1 MVDQIEFVSTN
12 LFRNDSSKDIKTQL
26 QVDFW
31 EQCKSAMV
39 DIKADEELFTLMQEL
54 YIENFCAYL
63 STVFESSPSK
73 IWGEFRNCEMTSKN
87 PNSQHLHLFKLVQTL
102 YELHIGKWLNNPFI
116 DLMFAGDNS
125 AQRQYM
131 ARLQDVLYSAFIAEM
146 PLKFNNFLLNTF
158 TFCFKVFDHINQS
171 YKENTEYEN
180 SANESK
186 LCVDCG
192 WNNELDPRE
201 NCWCISLR
209 AGFIAFRNTLQGLG
223 MFDRLCE
230 DIIRSVIFTSIEK
243 YIYHLCEG
251 NNFDVSCLDLTLNWF
266 ENNLIDW
273 IRMVYLTKA
282 ENDVDIVNVI
292 VNNITGVSPFR
303 RLRHPLLH
311 EPTSNYARVLA
322 RIPSLSSSNIR
333 NFIINT
339 YIYCR
344 MKQLFEI
351 VIDYPYSEAVLLD
364 LHECIKIDPFYRTK
378 FINTLKSSIELR
390 LLHPGVGTSEI
401 IDAYIT
407 SIKALRLLDPQGIIL
422 QIVCDPVRNYL
433 KSREDTVRCIITSLT
448 NENLNEYNISEPAM
462 EIPVP
467 KERKD
472 DDELVLDS
480 WKTWHPQPIG
490 VSKLNKSL
498 ISADIISM
506 LVNIFDSKDLFV
518 QEYQR
523 LLSQR
528 LLMSFEVN
536 QDMEHRNLELLSL
549 RFGESELHTCEVMLK
564 DIKDSERVNQRINA
578 GEVECFSPRAFD
590 TNGLILSQQFWPEN
604 LGFAQNFEEL
614 KVLTLPDEVKDSFD
628 AFTKAFETIKA
639 NRTLNWV
646 HQLGV
651 VKLELE
657 LDNGRTVEFTVRPIQ
672 AAIIYQFQKR
682 KLWRISEL
690 GEELTVPP
698 SVIRRHIGYW
708 QSVGLLVEVSADT
721 FLLDEEGRSSSTS
734 NQQSLNTSQ
743 EFDHFE
749 SEHTEDDHR
758 QSANA
763 DDNRLQIFW
772 NFIDN
777 MLKNLSSLSLDRI
790 FAMLKMFNMQSPE
803 IESLTKHDL
812 KQFLDRKVAEDKLV
826 YASGLYSLRE
836 SD

>member
-1 MVDQIEFVSTN
+1 
-12 LFRNDSSKDIKTQL
+12 
-26 QVDFW
+26 
-31 EQCKSAMV
+31 
-39 DIKADEELFTLMQEL
+39 
-54 YIENFCAYL
+54 
-63 STVFESSPSK
+63 
-73 IWGEFRNCEMTSKN
+73 
-87 PNSQHLHLFKLVQTL
+87 
-102 YELHIGKWLNNPFI
+102 
-116 DLMFAGDNS
+116 
-125 AQRQYM
+125 
-131 ARLQDVLYSAFIAEM
+131 
-146 PLKFNNFLLNTF
+146 
-158 TFCFKVFDHINQS
+158 
-171 YKENTEYEN
+171 
-180 SANESK
+180 
-186 LCVDCG
+186 
-192 WNNELDPRE
+192 
-201 NCWCISLR
+201 
-209 AGFIAFRNTLQGLG
+209 
-223 MFDRLCE
+223 
-230 DIIRSVIFTSIEK
+230 
-243 YIYHLCEG
+243 
-251 NNFDVSCLDLTLNWF
+251 
-266 ENNLIDW
+266 
-273 IRMVYLTKA
+273 MVYLTEA
-282 ENDVDIVNVI
+282 ENDVDLLTVI
-292 VNNITGVSPFR
+292 VDNIVGDPTFR
-303 RLRHPLLH
+303 HLQHPLIH
-311 EPTSNYARVLA
+311 EPSSNYAKVLA
-322 RIPSLSSSNIR
+322 RIPSLNATNIR

-364 LHECIKIDPFYRTK
+364 LHECIKIDPFYRKK

-401 IDAYIT
+401 IDAYCT

-448 NENLNEYNISEPAM
+448 NENLNDLSEPTEASA
-462 EIPVP
+462 P
-467 KERKD
+467 KENKD
-472 DDELVLDS
+472 DDELVLDT
-480 WKTWHPQPIG
+480 WKTWYPQPIG

-498 ISADIISM
+498 VSADIISM

-523 LLSQR
+523 LLAQR
-528 LLMSFEVN
+528 LLMTFEVN

-564 DIKDSERVNQRINA
+564 DIKDSERVNQRINT
-578 GEVECFSPRAFD
+578 GEVEGFIPQSFD

-604 LGFAQNFEEL
+604 LGFMQNFEEL
-614 KVLTLPDEVKDSFD
+614 KVLTLPNEVKEAFE

-657 LDNGRTVEFTVRPIQ
+657 LDNGRQVEFTVRPIQ
-672 AAIIYQFQKR
+672 AGIIYQFQKR

-743 EFDHFE
+743 EFDHFDNE
-749 SEHTEDDHR
+749 NSEDDNR
-758 QSANA
+758 QNANA

-826 YASGLYSLRE
+826 YASGLYSLKE
-836 SD
+836 TD